1 MTVVGGATWV
11 GLTFCDCSG
20 GGGCGVSWDWE
31 WTGSKAVL

>member
-1 MTVVGGATWV
+1 MTVVGGVTWV
-11 GLTFCDCSG
+11 GLTFCGCSG